1 MTRNQLEKRYEING
15 LTDYKLRS
23 TEDLLKVHG
32 IDFREVAGY
41 SSLDDINRAIY
52 EKFIVNIFN
61 AWGLDSRLILI
72 PKGIYFVEDT
82 EYLVKVPEDD
92 YYTVAGQTIYTID
105 RSGNKQLLHRWEDD
119 EYKHLMKT
127 AGKPKHYLRFEYQ
140 HGTDSEGNPRNE
152 WLHVIRGVY
161 LVINKLN
168 IY

>member
-52 EKFIVNIFN
+52 KKFIVNIFN
-61 AWGLDSRLILI
+61 AWGLDSRLNLL
-72 PKGIYFVEDT
+72 PKGIYFVEEN
-82 EYLVKVPEDD
+82 EYIVKVNPE
-92 YYTVAGQTIYTID
+92 
-105 RSGNKQLLHRWEDD
+105 E
-119 EYKHLMKT
+119 
-127 AGKPKHYLRFEYQ
+127 KPKNYLRFEYQ

-152 WLHVIRGVY
+152 WLHVIKEGKEWY
-161 LVINKLN
+161 
-168 IY
+168 

>member
-1 MTRNQLEKRYEING
+1 MTRNQLEKLYEING

-152 WLHVIRGVY
+152 WLHVIKDGEEWY
-161 LVINKLN
+161 
-168 IY
+168 

>member
-152 WLHVIRGVY
+152 WLHVIKDGEEWY
-161 LVINKLN
+161 
-168 IY
+168 

>member
-1 MTRNQLEKRYEING
+1 VPIESIPKVFPTS
-15 LTDYKLRS
+15 LR
-23 TEDLLKVHG
+23 
-32 IDFREVAGY
+32 
-41 SSLDDINRAIY
+41 
-52 EKFIVNIFN
+52 IFH

-152 WLHVIRGVY
+152 WLHVIKDGEEWY
-161 LVINKLN
+161 
-168 IY
+168 

>member
-152 WLHVIRGVY
+152 WLHVIKEGREWY
-161 LVINKLN
+161 
-168 IY
+168 